1 MGPAPRAKNS
11 SGALDRCN
19 PSKRAALLAPAAATT
34 FSDLL
39 GRSPT
44 IPSLRKTQM
53 TAKRAYVLAAE
64 EDAWQDEMNA
74 LFEFLT
80 TEPAICPT
88 I

>member
-1 MGPAPRAKNS
+1 M
-11 SGALDRCN
+11 
-19 PSKRAALLAPAAATT
+19 
-34 FSDLL
+34 F
-39 GRSPT
+39 
-44 IPSLRKTQM
+44 
-53 TAKRAYVLAAE
+53 LAAE